1 MVNKTDIEH
10 IPIAEIRVV
19 NPRTRNKGRFQEII
33 ASIAAVGLKKPIMVS
48 RRELESDG
56 TRYDLVFGQGRM
68 EACRALGA
76 TTIPAVMS
84 DAPREE
90 QLVMSL
96 VENFARR
103 PPSNRDL
110 LREVRSL
117 RERKYNADEIARKV
131 GLDRTYI
138 NGIIHLLEHSEERL
152 AQAVE
157 AGRLPIS
164 VAVKIATGDDHEVQ
178 RALAEA
184 YEKGDLRGAKLRSAR
199 RIISQRVAM
208 QRKAGK
214 IAQTRRKLTGEAL
227 VREYK
232 DRMREQR
239 HLVKKANLTK
249 ERLLLL
255 VSAIRRLMQD
265 EHFVTLLRAESLV
278 DLPEQLAD
286 RLS

>member
-1 MVNKTDIEH
+1 VNKTEIEN
-10 IPIAEIRVV
+10 IPISEIRVV
-19 NPRTRNKGRFQEII
+19 NPRTRSKGRFQEIV
-33 ASIAAVGLKKPIMVS
+33 ASIDAVGLKKPITLS
-48 RRELESDG
+48 RREVDSDG
-56 TRYDLVFGQGRM
+56 TRYDLVCGQGRM
-68 EACRALGA
+68 EACRALGEM
-76 TTIPAVMS
+76 TIPAVVT
-84 DAPREE
+84 DASREE

-117 RERKYNADEIARKV
+117 RERKYKADEIARKI

-138 NGIIHLLEHSEERL
+138 HGIIHLLEHGEEGL

-164 VAVKIATGDDHEVQ
+164 VAVKIATGNDHEVQ
-178 RALAEA
+178 QALAEA
-184 YEKGDLRGAKLRSAR
+184 YEKGDLRGDKLRSAR
-199 RIISQRVAM
+199 RVISLRIAKL
-208 QRKAGK
+208 RKAGK
-214 IAQTRRKLTGEAL
+214 IAQTRRKLTGEGL

-239 HLVKKANLTK
+239 QLVKKANLTK

-255 VSAIRRLMQD
+255 MSAIRRLLQD
-265 EHFVTLLRAESLV
+265 EHFATLLRAESLV
-278 DLPEQLAD
+278 DMPEQLAA
-286 RLS
+286 RLK